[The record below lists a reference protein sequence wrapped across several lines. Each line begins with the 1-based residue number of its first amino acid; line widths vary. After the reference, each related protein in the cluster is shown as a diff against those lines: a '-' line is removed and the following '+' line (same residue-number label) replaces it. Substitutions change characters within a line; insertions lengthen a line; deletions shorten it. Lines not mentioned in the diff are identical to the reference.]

1 MMVRTADFQDSNFDG
16 IDDRDQNFNSPPMQ
30 DMLARPPK
38 ELLLRRPINTEVQP
52 VLPGGRFFPSFNF
65 LNSYKNQMPRLG
77 GGIGG
82 FFGGNRFGNPF
93 GFPMMNPFMNRFP
106 MMPPLGG
113 GFGTPFGNPFGN
125 PFGSRFFGGIGNMFP
140 MNNLMPHG
148 GNRFQPITQPI
159 RNIGYGPAPVTPVSQ
174 PQPIDSPSL
183 PFQQIDYTPPQRLS
197 IQRQNDGPE
206 RNLQLLPMSQTS

>member
-1 MMVRTADFQDSNFDG
+1 MMVRTADMQDSNFDG
-16 IDDRDQNFNSPPMQ
+16 IDDRDQNFNSPP
-30 DMLARPPK
+30 
-38 ELLLRRPINTEVQP
+38 I
-52 VLPGGRFFPSFNF
+52 PSFNF
-65 LNSYKNQMPRLG
+65 LNFYRNQMPRLG

-113 GFGTPFGNPFGN
+113 GFGNPFGN

-140 MNNLMPHG
+140 MNNFMPLG
-148 GNRFQPITQPI
+148 GNRFRRTEPFQPITQPVEPIRTLPVQPI
-159 RNIGYGPAPVTPVSQ
+159 RNISYGPVPPTPVPQ
-174 PQPIDSPSL
+174 PEPIDSPSL
-183 PFQQIDYTPPQRLS
+183 PFQQIDYTPPQRFS